1 MTFQGSNI
9 KDADK
14 MVHNEFTESLH
25 GRNVVSE
32 ARRRA
37 DILRLM
43 QNKSDS
49 VELRMNSDGIKIN
62 GCSRCKARLENP
74 HADYHLTAVIDDS
87 KI

>member
-1 MTFQGSNI
+1 MSFTEGKI
-9 KDADK
+9 KDSHL

-25 GRNVVSE
+25 GKRVVSE

-37 DILRLM
+37 DILRGM
-43 QNKSDS
+43 QNAI
-49 VELRMNSDGIKIN
+49 EIKGDLEKIQLG
-62 GCSRCKARLENP
+62 GCSKCRARLENP

>member
-25 GRNVVSE
+25 GKNVVNE

-37 DILRLM
+37 DILRSM
-43 QNKSDS
+43 QNT
-49 VELRMNSDGIKIN
+49 VEIKN
-62 GCSRCKARLENP
+62 NMDKLKLAGCSKCRARLENP